1 MSDTR
6 PAGAPTSQLS
16 LFGPEVPAVPEVDA
30 PGPPSEAESGNLEA
44 GSAKREAPIDPDAR
58 ARDFAIDPRNNVV
71 LEASAGTGKTSVLVW
86 RYVNLLK
93 AGVEPGNI
101 LAITF
106 TRKAAAEMRERII
119 RELKAAASRS
129 EFDKA
134 RWTEVRDRLADI
146 SISTIDAFCLSLLRE
161 FPLEA
166 DLDPGF
172 EMADET
178 EVPRLVEASLD
189 RSLRIFAGLAKTEPD
204 VAVVLAQLGISR
216 TREGLAA
223 LLERRLVAWDA
234 LNRFLA
240 RGPSDLTAE
249 VVCRRAATSLQDAL
263 RAVPGGLERFLADG
277 PVAHPRYQL
286 LVRDLRRLFG
296 TEQDD
301 AGAGDAQI
309 RALVDR
315 VAAHFLTADGS
326 PRKAGAIHPYNTE
339 RDYPSTEA
347 SKRHRQAVA
356 QIAPHIENV
365 VFAFSRDLN
374 VVLARGIKRMFA
386 IALTQYRQALEE
398 RSVLDFSDVLQRAL
412 DLLRQMDEFS
422 QSRFRLE
429 SRYHHVLVDEFQ
441 DTSRA
446 QWELV
451 SLLIQ
456 SWGEG
461 LGLATR
467 PSIFI
472 VGDRKQSIYR
482 FRDADVAVLREAGR
496 YIEALRPAGNPHRSI
511 SRSFRALPELLEF
524 INELFSEMSQ
534 SGARPDDF
542 TYTGLDRFPASDAS
556 AGLQAGQADEAGLKA
571 SPTSGDRN
579 RLRGPV
585 LGMAVAEDP
594 VGCAA
599 AVAAEIERILRE
611 ETVRDRKT
619 GVPRQARPG
628 DVAILFRSRT
638 SHREFEH
645 ELEVRG
651 IPTYV
656 YKGLGFFDADEIK
669 DLSALMR
676 YLADPGSN
684 LRAAAFLRSRFI
696 RISDRGLARLGPRL
710 AAAITD
716 PQPPAETMSLDEEDR
731 GVLEYIRARVSDW
744 LDQVDRVP
752 PADLIEQLLPAT
764 AYAYELRGPRRQQA
778 WENLKK
784 MRGLVRRIQNR
795 GYATLAR
802 IADHIDSL
810 TAGDESNAVIEAL
823 DAVNL
828 MTVHASKGLEFPIVF
843 VVNLARGASGPPRP
857 VRVIVDGE
865 GGEPSVSVGPFVS
878 ETDDTERDRE
888 KQETRRLMYVALTR
902 ARDRLYLSSVLK
914 DGVLQPGRGSLAE
927 VLPDSL
933 KQLFGRAATAFDE
946 FAVLGWA
953 GQSGRPFEWRIC
965 RVPETI
971 VSAGRPE
978 PQVPEARPGDTFGP
992 VRARRESSTLR
1003 QAQGRPEQSRGTSAA
1018 PQRVGVEPHEQVID
1032 DADVDAAPMRVSVTE
1047 WLTQT
1052 PDVELHTPAAKLDG
1066 AADIRDITAGTLVH
1080 RLFQFGTVPGGRP
1093 EDEEAAYALGLL
1105 KPEERAALEDV
1116 EATVAAAVSAWRA
1129 MRTRED
1135 VSALLG
1141 SGSRFHEVPFSLL
1154 VETASAPHGAGNGPM
1169 ILRGTID
1176 CLIRPGDG
1184 SVVVLEF
1191 KSGAP
1196 RAFHQRQLDLYVEAA
1211 RALFPGTSVKG
1222 RLIYPDYLDNPRP
1235 DARLV
1240 PQA

>member
-1 MSDTR
+1 MTR
-6 PAGAPTSQLS
+6 ALTRRRHNCRCSAPTPRWSRNLLSRHRRRKQAAGSRKRAAGA
-16 LFGPEVPAVPEVDA
+16 G
-30 PGPPSEAESGNLEA
+30 SGSGKLEA
-44 GSAKREAPIDPDAR
+44 RSEKLETGSGKLEARSEKHGATIDSDSG

-119 RELKAAASRS
+119 RELKEAAARS

-189 RSLRIFAGLAKTEPD
+189 RSLRIFAGLAKQEPD
-204 VAVVLAQLGISR
+204 MALVLAQLGISR
-216 TREGLAA
+216 TRAGLAS

-240 RGPSDLTAE
+240 RGPADLTAE

-286 LVRDLRRLFG
+286 LVRDLRRLFS
-296 TEQDD
+296 TERD
-301 AGAGDAQI
+301 AAAAGDAQI

-326 PRKAGAIHPYNTE
+326 PRRAGAIHPYNTE
-339 RDYPSTEA
+339 RDYPSPEA
-347 SKRHRQAVA
+347 SKRHRTAVV

-374 VVLARGIKRMFA
+374 VVLARGIRRMFA
-386 IALTQYRQALEE
+386 IALAQYRQALEE

-534 SGARPDDF
+534 SGARSDDF
-542 TYTGLDRFPASDAS
+542 TYTESDRFPGAIDAGTEGSAGPKAS
-556 AGLQAGQADEAGLKA
+556 ATHDG
-571 SPTSGDRN
+571 RV
-579 RLRGPV
+579 RGPV
-585 LGMAVAEDP
+585 LGLAVADDP
-594 VGCAA
+594 VACAA
-599 AVAAEIERILRE
+599 AVAAEIERILQE

-628 DVAILFRSRT
+628 DIAILFRSRT

-676 YLADPGSN
+676 YLAEPGSN

-696 RISDRGLARLGPRL
+696 RISDRGLALLGPRV

-716 PQPPAETMSLDEEDR
+716 PTCAGPG
-731 GVLEYIRARVSDW
+731 GVARRRRSACARV
-744 LDQVDRVP
+744 
-752 PADLIEQLLPAT
+752 
-764 AYAYELRGPRRQQA
+764 
-778 WENLKK
+778 
-784 MRGLVRRIQNR
+784 
-795 GYATLAR
+795 
-802 IADHIDSL
+802 
-810 TAGDESNAVIEAL
+810 
-823 DAVNL
+823 
-828 MTVHASKGLEFPIVF
+828 
-843 VVNLARGASGPPRP
+843 RP
-857 VRVIVDGE
+857 
-865 GGEPSVSVGPFVS
+865 
-878 ETDDTERDRE
+878 
-888 KQETRRLMYVALTR
+888 
-902 ARDRLYLSSVLK
+902 
-914 DGVLQPGRGSLAE
+914 
-927 VLPDSL
+927 
-933 KQLFGRAATAFDE
+933 
-946 FAVLGWA
+946 
-953 GQSGRPFEWRIC
+953 
-965 RVPETI
+965 
-971 VSAGRPE
+971 
-978 PQVPEARPGDTFGP
+978 
-992 VRARRESSTLR
+992 
-1003 QAQGRPEQSRGTSAA
+1003 
-1018 PQRVGVEPHEQVID
+1018 
-1032 DADVDAAPMRVSVTE
+1032 
-1047 WLTQT
+1047 
-1052 PDVELHTPAAKLDG
+1052 
-1066 AADIRDITAGTLVH
+1066 
-1080 RLFQFGTVPGGRP
+1080 
-1093 EDEEAAYALGLL
+1093 
-1105 KPEERAALEDV
+1105 
-1116 EATVAAAVSAWRA
+1116 
-1129 MRTRED
+1129 RTRERM
-1135 VSALLG
+1135 AG
-1141 SGSRFHEVPFSLL
+1141 PGRSRAAGGPHRA
-1154 VETASAPHGAGNGPM
+1154 ASAGHRVC
-1169 ILRGTID
+1169 LR
-1176 CLIRPGDG
+1176 
-1184 SVVVLEF
+1184 
-1191 KSGAP
+1191 
-1196 RAFHQRQLDLYVEAA
+1196 AA
-1211 RALFPGTSVKG
+1211 RSPASAGVGKPQE
-1222 RLIYPDYLDNPRP
+1222 
-1235 DARLV
+1235 DARAGAAHPESRLRDAGADCR
-1240 PQA
+1240 PHRFADGG